1 MNGCSGF
8 GPVDYPHSP
17 NREGRW
23 VTFIIAAPPYF
34 LKEVIFVLGKLVT
47 VAGLGLIICGTRL
60 AATPVPAPPQVET
73 RQDPAQKEMQ
83 ERMGREAN
91 KKRQQDIREETDKL
105 FQLAT
110 ELKAAVDKTNEN
122 LLSID
127 VVRKAEE
134 VEKLAKKV
142 KEKMKESVG
151 PPAKSEPPI
160 PRPHYLQ

>member
-1 MNGCSGF
+1 VPGK
-8 GPVDYPHSP
+8 
-17 NREGRW
+17 
-23 VTFIIAAPPYF
+23 II
-34 LKEVIFVLGKLVT
+34 T
-47 VAGLGLIICGTRL
+47 VASLALIMRGMAL
-60 AATPVPAPPQVET
+60 AATPVPAAPQVET

-122 LLSID
+122 LLSLD

-151 PPAKSEPPI
+151 PPAKQELPTPVPPY
-160 PRPHYLQ
+160 PH